1 MRGVRAGLVGAA
13 IAIAPLTSAQ
23 AGICPAQLAGKL
35 DAIAA
40 QPTLQRARVGVLVQT
55 QGSTAADRQ
64 VLYARDADQFFIPAS
79 NAKLLTTAAALDFL
93 GPAYRI
99 RTSVY
104 ATPQSNGLA
113 ALRVVGR
120 GDPSF
125 AIADLVDL
133 AQQVSQGGIRQ
144 VSQLV
149 ADDSYFSGS
158 AVNPNWEW
166 EDVQAGYGAP
176 VNGLILNGN
185 AINLSVVPQSVG
197 QPLQVMWESPLQANA
212 WQIVNQ
218 SRTVSP
224 GEAESIAVGRDLSQP
239 VLHVSGQLVA
249 GSEAEAVAIAVPN
262 PAQAFLEQFQRTLA
276 DQAVSVG
283 RTAVVLAGLPQFP
296 NELAV
301 HQSPPLSDLLV
312 PTNRNSNNLYA
323 EALLK
328 TVGVTYFPQQS
339 VPATESGVEAVT
351 QVLVRLGMDANQFS
365 LADGS
370 GLSRHNLITP
380 SALVEILQIMATH
393 PQASVYRN
401 SLAVAG
407 VNGTLRNRLR
417 GTVLEGRLY
426 GKSGAVSGNVAL
438 SGYVNV
444 PNYRPLVVS
453 VLINNSDQQAGTL
466 RQAIDQM
473 LLTLADLQ
481 SCP

>member
-1 MRGVRAGLVGAA
+1 MQGVKAGLIGAT
-13 IAIAPLTSAQ
+13 IAIAPLTAAQ
-23 AGICPAQLAGKL
+23 AGICPAQLAGRL
-35 DAIAA
+35 DAIAT

-55 QGSTAADRQ
+55 QGVTAADRQ

-99 RTSVY
+99 RTSIY
-104 ATPQSNGLA
+104 ASPQPNGLTT
-113 ALRVVGR
+113 LRVVGR
-120 GDPSF
+120 GDPSLTT
-125 AIADLVDL
+125 ADLAELV
-133 AQQVSQGGIRQ
+133 QPVSQSGLRQ
-144 VSQLV
+144 ISQLIG
-149 ADDSYFSGS
+149 DDSYFPGS

-185 AINLSVVPQSVG
+185 AMNLSVAPQAVG
-197 QPLQVMWESPLQANA
+197 QPLQVTWENPLQANT
-212 WQIVNQ
+212 WRIVNQ
-218 SRTVSP
+218 ARTVAP
-224 GEAESIAVGRDLSQP
+224 GETESVAVGRDLSQP
-239 VLHVSGQLVA
+239 VLYLDGQLVA
-249 GSEAEAVAIAVPN
+249 GSEAEAVAIAVSS
-262 PAQAFLEQFQRTLA
+262 PAQAFLDQLQQLLA
-276 DQAVSVG
+276 AQSISVG
-283 RTAVVLAGLPQFP
+283 RTTVDLLGSPQLA
-296 NELAV
+296 NELAF

-312 PTNRNSNNLYA
+312 PTNRDSDNLYA

-328 TVGVTYFPQQS
+328 TVGVNYFPQRSTQ
-339 VPATESGVEAVT
+339 ATEAGIEAVT
-351 QVLVRLGMDANQFS
+351 SILVNLGMDASRFS

-370 GLSRHNLITP
+370 GLSRHNLVTP

-393 PQASVYRN
+393 PQADVYRN

-407 VNGTLRNRLR
+407 VSGTLRNRLR

-453 VLINNSDQQAGTL
+453 ILINNSNQRAGTL
-466 RQAIDQM
+466 RQGIDQM
-473 LLTLADLQ
+473 LLTLAEVQD
-481 SCP
+481 CP